1 MKRSKILSLILG
13 VGMIGAV
20 SVGITSTK
28 AQEQTTGV
36 QNVRV
41 LTNRTTNQ
49 GYACVINGN
58 GSLVLTNANGETTGY
73 VSVGEMLSIK
83 GQANGKTLVTV
94 EETGISGYIDNSNMK
109 MINSGVNSKLIQMNR
124 RGHIINV
131 SSDVHLRA
139 NATMDS
145 SILANLSNSTNITI
159 TGQQGEW
166 YRVNVNGVRGYIFGE
181 YVGQG
186 ATQTGGVV
194 NVVGNVNPTTIKNN
208 NNNTVNTIN
217 PMTGTVGTTGITR
230 ATTSSKVVLP
240 SGSVNGTTTKNT
252 ISNNEQHDNTPVKVV
267 NHISSTTPNKEQHKE
282 APAKVVNHTSSTTP
296 NKEQH
301 KEAPA
306 KVVNHTSSITP
317 NKEQH
322 KETPAKVVN
331 HTSSTTPNKEQHKE
345 APAKVVNHTSS
356 TTPNKEQHKEAPAKV
371 VNHTSS
377 TTPNKEQH
385 KEAPAKVVNHT
396 SSVTPNKEQHK
407 NTSVI
412 PNANTQ
418 ITVGSQE
425 FYNIINSEMIKLTNN
440 YRTSHGLN
448 ALQGN
453 SVLANMAS
461 WKANNCAKY
470 HYFSDYTPNGQTV
483 YQQPQFKDV
492 RYATFAENLAEV
504 NIGQSSG
511 TISYADTKDIAEMC
525 FGYLTGSPS
534 HLANIMDSKA
544 TEIGIG
550 VAVSSDG
557 NVIVS
562 QDFGANVTQ

>member
-282 APAKVVNHTSSTTP
+282 APAKVVNHTSS
-296 NKEQH
+296 
-301 KEAPA
+301 
-306 KVVNHTSSITP
+306 
-317 NKEQH
+317 
-322 KETPAKVVN
+322 
-331 HTSSTTPNKEQHKE
+331 
-345 APAKVVNHTSS
+345 
-356 TTPNKEQHKEAPAKV
+356 
-371 VNHTSS
+371 
-377 TTPNKEQH
+377 
-385 KEAPAKVVNHT
+385 
-396 SSVTPNKEQHK
+396 VTPNKEQHK

>member
-20 SVGITSTK
+20 SVGLAPTAKT
-28 AQEQTTGV
+28 QGQTTGT

-41 LTNRTTNQ
+41 LTNRTTNK
-49 GYACVINGN
+49 GFACVVNGN

-73 VSVGEMLSIK
+73 VSVGQMLSIK

-94 EETGISGYIDNSNMK
+94 EETGATGYIANSNMK
-109 MINSGVNSKLIQMNR
+109 MINSGVNSQLVQMNR

-145 SILANLSNSTNITI
+145 SILANLTNGANITI

-194 NVVGNVNPTTIKNN
+194 NIVGNVNPTTIKNN
-208 NNNTVNTIN
+208 NNNTVNTVS
-217 PMTGTVGTTGITR
+217 PTTGTVGTTG
-230 ATTSSKVVLP
+230 ATPTSSSKVAQP
-240 SGSVNGTTTKNT
+240 SGSINGTTKNT
-252 ISNNEQHDNTPVKVV
+252 ISNNEQHENTPVKVV
-267 NHISSTTPNKEQHKE
+267 SHTGSTTSNKEQHKA
-282 APAKVVNHTSSTTP
+282 APAKQTT
-296 NKEQH
+296 N
-301 KEAPA
+301 
-306 KVVNHTSSITP
+306 N
-317 NKEQH
+317 
-322 KETPAKVVN
+322 
-331 HTSSTTPNKEQHKE
+331 
-345 APAKVVNHTSS
+345 
-356 TTPNKEQHKEAPAKV
+356 
-371 VNHTSS
+371 
-377 TTPNKEQH
+377 
-385 KEAPAKVVNHT
+385 
-396 SSVTPNKEQHK
+396 
-407 NTSVI
+407 
-412 PNANTQ
+412 Q

-425 FYNIINSEMIKLTNN
+425 FYNIINSEMIQLTNN

-448 ALQGN
+448 AVQGN
-453 SVLANMAS
+453 SVLASMAN

-470 HYFSDYTPNGQTV
+470 NYFSDYTPNGQTV
-483 YQQPQFKDV
+483 YQQPQFKNV
-492 RYATFAENLAEV
+492 KYSTFAENLAEI

-511 TISYADTKDIAEMC
+511 TISYSDTKDIAEMC

-534 HLANIMDSKA
+534 HLANIMDSQA

-550 VAVSSDG
+550 VAVSSNG

>member
-377 TTPNKEQH
+377 
-385 KEAPAKVVNHT
+385 
-396 SSVTPNKEQHK
+396 VTPNKEQHK